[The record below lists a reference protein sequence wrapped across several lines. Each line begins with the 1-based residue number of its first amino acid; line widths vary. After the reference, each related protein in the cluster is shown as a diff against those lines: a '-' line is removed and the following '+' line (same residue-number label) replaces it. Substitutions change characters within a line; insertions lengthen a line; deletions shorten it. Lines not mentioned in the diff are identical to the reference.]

1 MQGDV
6 LSHCLCAFSQ
16 PMRAIFT
23 NPRQSFLEALDNQNF
38 RILTK
43 EPTNQHV
50 SFEDG
55 HMLRT
60 SSSSGNGYPYYI
72 GVLLYEGDN
81 IDANHSATMMKK
93 LNEVINPELKWHMD
107 NNNKKSYRRCAS
119 RLHCRQ

>member
-1 MQGDV
+1 MKFTIGVASSLNKIKISTLSRLVIAV
-6 LSHCLCAFSQ
+6 LLVANLLY
-16 PMRAIFT
+16 I
-23 NPRQSFLEALDNQNF
+23 

-55 HMLRT
+55 RMLRT

-93 LNEVINPELKWHMD
+93 LNKVINPELKWHMD
-107 NNNKKSYRRCAS
+107 NNNKKSYRRCAP
-119 RLHCRQ
+119 